1 MLKIVS
7 TSALTPISTS
17 LRACNVSYRLLVT
30 TTEPDIKNEI
40 NILGT
45 AYPRDDY
52 TNVTERIL
60 SHVGSNLYLQKN
72 HPLSLVRQRIVNYF
86 YKTFTNSRGNP
97 EFSVYENIQPVVSL
111 EQNFDSLLIPKDH
124 PSRKKGD
131 CYYVNREYLLRG
143 HTTAHQS
150 ELIKAG
156 LNNFLIIGDVY
167 RRDEIDRTHYPVFH
181 QIDAVRLKTKEQL
194 FPNDDSLSLFEE
206 GNNTCGTGD
215 SVKQAC
221 HTLEAVKLME
231 YELKSTLI
239 GMAKQLFGSEIKC
252 RWVNVYFPF
261 TEPSWEL
268 EVFHEGN
275 WLELLGCGI
284 MKQPILS
291 SAGVQDRVGWAFGI
305 GLERI
310 AMCLYKIPDIRLFW
324 SKDSGFLTQF
334 NTDDINK
341 NIVYKPVSQYPQCS
355 NDISFWL
362 PQDKEFASN
371 DFYDLVRSVGGNIVE
386 QVVLVDEFKHPKTGK
401 MSHCY
406 RIIYRHMEKTLT
418 QAEVNRVHK
427 EIENSAQQQLCVKI
441 R

>member
-1 MLKIVS
+1 MFLPVIK
-7 TSALTPISTS
+7 TS
-17 LRACNVSYRLLVT
+17 LLRSFKHYYRGGFRCLVT
-30 TTEPDIKNEI
+30 TAESEIKNEI
-40 NILGT
+40 FVLGNVFL
-45 AYPRDDY
+45 RDDY
-52 TNVTERIL
+52 TNVTEKIL
-60 SHVGSNLYLQKN
+60 SHVGQNVYLKKC
-72 HPLSLVRQRIVNYF
+72 HPLSLVRQRIINYF
-86 YKTFTNSRGNP
+86 YKAFANSRGNP
-97 EFSVYENIQPVVSL
+97 EFSIYENFSPVVSV

-124 PSRKKGD
+124 PSRQKSD
-131 CYYVNREYLLRG
+131 CYYINRDYLLRA
-143 HTTAHQS
+143 HTTAHQA
-150 ELIKAG
+150 ELIQSG

-181 QIDAVRLKTKEQL
+181 QIDAVRMKTKEQL
-194 FPNDDSLSLFEE
+194 FPNDPLLSLFEE
-206 GNNTCGTGD
+206 GNNTLATGD
-215 SVKQAC
+215 NAKQAC

-231 YELKSTLI
+231 HELKSTLI
-239 GMAKQLFGSEIKC
+239 GLAKQLFGDDIKC

-268 EVFHEGN
+268 EVFHDGN

-284 MKQPILS
+284 MQQPILN

-324 SKDSGFLTQF
+324 SKDTGFLSQF
-334 NTDDINK
+334 QTDDVNK
-341 NIVYKPVSQYPQCS
+341 NCVYKPVSQYPQCA

-362 PQDKEFASN
+362 PQEKDFTSN

-386 QVVLVDEFKHPKTGK
+386 QVVLVDEFKHPKTRK
-401 MSHCY
+401 ISHCY

-418 QAEVNRVHK
+418 QSEVNNVHK
-427 EIENSAQQQLCVKI
+427 EIETIAQKQLGVTI

>member
-1 MLKIVS
+1 MLKIFS
-7 TSALTPISTS
+7 TSS
-17 LRACNVSYRLLVT
+17 LKNGNVVYRLLVT
-30 TTEPDIKNEI
+30 TTQPHIENAVTV
-40 NILGT
+40 LGT
-45 AYPRDDY
+45 TYPRDDY
-52 TNVTERIL
+52 TNVTEKIL
-60 SHVGSNLYLQKN
+60 SHVGRNIYLQKY
-72 HPLSLVRQRIVNYF
+72 HPLSLVRERIVNYF
-86 YKTFTNSRGNP
+86 YKSFRNSRGNP
-97 EFSVYENIQPVVSL
+97 EFSVYENFIPVVSV
-111 EQNFDSLLIPKDH
+111 EQNFDSLLIPKEH
-124 PSRKKGD
+124 PSRQKSD
-131 CYYVNREYLLRG
+131 CYYINRDYLLRA

-181 QIDAVRLKTKEQL
+181 QIDAVRLKSKQQL
-194 FPNDDSLSLFEE
+194 FPNEPSLNLFEE
-206 GNNTCGTGD
+206 GNNICGTGD

-231 YELKSTLI
+231 HELKSTLI
-239 GMAKQLFGSEIKC
+239 GLAKELFGDGIKC

-268 EVFHEGN
+268 EVFHDGN

-324 SKDSGFLTQF
+324 SRDSGFLSQF
-334 NTDDINK
+334 QTDDVNK
-341 NIVYKPVSQYPQCS
+341 NIVYKAISQYPQCA

-362 PQDKEFASN
+362 PQNKQFSSN
-371 DFYDLVRSVGGNIVE
+371 DFYDLVRSVGENIVE

-401 MSHCY
+401 ISHCY

-418 QAEVNRVHK
+418 QAEVNVVHK
-427 EIENSAQQQLCVKI
+427 QIEQCAQKQLFVTI

>member
-1 MLKIVS
+1 MLKVLN
-7 TSALTPISTS
+7 TTYGISP
-17 LRACNVSYRLLVT
+17 LRTTFRLLVT
-30 TTEPDIKNEI
+30 TTQPDIKSEVK
-40 NILGT
+40 ILGT
-45 AYPRDDY
+45 TYPRDDY
-52 TNVTERIL
+52 TNVTKKII
-60 SHVGSNLYLQKN
+60 SHVGCNLYLQKY

-86 YKTFTNSRGNP
+86 YQIFSNSRGNP
-97 EFSVYENIQPVVSL
+97 EFSVYDNIGPVVSV
-111 EQNFDSLLIPKDH
+111 EQNFDSLLIPEDH
-124 PSRKKGD
+124 PSRRKSD
-131 CYYVNREYLLRG
+131 CYYINRKFLLRA

-194 FPNDDSLSLFEE
+194 FPNDASLSLFEE
-206 GNNTCGTGD
+206 GNNVCGTGD
-215 SVKQAC
+215 SIKQAC

-231 YELKSTLI
+231 HELKVTLI
-239 GMAKQLFGSEIKC
+239 GLAKHLFGNEIKC

-268 EVFHEGN
+268 EVFHDGN

-324 SKDSGFLTQF
+324 SRDSGFLSQF
-334 NTDDINK
+334 RTDDINK
-341 NIVYKPVSQYPQCS
+341 NIIYRAVSQYPQCV

-362 PQDKEFASN
+362 PEDKEFTSN
-371 DFYDLVRSVGGNIVE
+371 DFYDLVRSIGGNIVE

-418 QAEVNRVHK
+418 QAEVNVVHN
-427 EIENSAQQQLCVKI
+427 EIGRCAQKKLSVKI

>member
-1 MLKIVS
+1 MLKIITTTPLTCLS
-7 TSALTPISTS
+7 TPLRTTS
-17 LRACNVSYRLLVT
+17 RLLTIT
-30 TTEPDIKNEI
+30 TQPDVKNEVT
-40 NILGT
+40 ILGT
-45 AYPRDDY
+45 PYPRDDY
-52 TNVTERIL
+52 TNVTEKIL
-60 SHVGSNLYLQKN
+60 SHVGRNLYLQQH

-86 YKTFTNSRGNP
+86 YKTFVNSRGNP
-97 EFSVYENIQPVVSL
+97 QFSVYDNLAPVVSV
-111 EQNFDSLLIPKDH
+111 EQNFDSLLIPEDH
-124 PSRKKGD
+124 PSRRKSD
-131 CYYVNREYLLRG
+131 CYYVNRGYLLRA

-181 QIDAVRLKTKEQL
+181 QVDAVRLKTKEQL
-194 FPNDDSLSLFEE
+194 FPNNNSLSLFEG
-206 GNNTCGTGD
+206 GNNTLGTGD

-231 YELKSTLI
+231 HELKSSLI
-239 GMAKQLFGSEIKC
+239 GLAKELFGSEIKC

-268 EVFHEGN
+268 EVFHDGN

-284 MKQPILS
+284 MKQAILS
-291 SAGVQDRVGWAFGI
+291 AAGVEDRVGWAFGI

-324 SKDSGFLTQF
+324 SQDSGFLSQF
-334 NTDDINK
+334 ETDDVNK
-341 NIVYKPVSQYPQCS
+341 NVVYKAVSQYPQCS

-362 PQDKEFASN
+362 PQEKEFASN
-371 DFYDLVRSVGGNIVE
+371 DFYDLVRSVGGNVVE

-401 MSHCY
+401 VSHCY

-418 QAEVNRVHK
+418 QAEVNVVHK
-427 EIENSAQQQLCVKI
+427 EIEKCVEEKLSVML

>member
-1 MLKIVS
+1 MLKTATTSILSAPLRS
-7 TSALTPISTS
+7 TH
-17 LRACNVSYRLLVT
+17 RVYFRLLVST
-30 TTEPDIKNEI
+30 TQPELKNEVTV
-40 NILGT
+40 LGNT
-45 AYPRDDY
+45 YPKDNY
-52 TNVTERIL
+52 TNVTEKVL
-60 SHVGSNLYLQKN
+60 SHVGKNLYLQKY

-86 YKTFTNSRGNP
+86 YKTFANSRGNP
-97 EFSVYENIQPVVSL
+97 EFSVYENLSPAVSVK
-111 EQNFDSLLIPKDH
+111 QNFDSLLIPENH
-124 PSRKKGD
+124 PSRQKSD
-131 CYYVNREYLLRG
+131 CYYINRGYLLRA

-150 ELIKAG
+150 ELIKSG

-181 QIDAVRLKTKEQL
+181 QVDAVRLKTKEQL
-194 FPNDDSLSLFEE
+194 FSNDPSLNLFEE
-206 GNNTCGTGD
+206 GNNIRATGE

-231 YELKSTLI
+231 HELKSTLT
-239 GMAKQLFGSEIKC
+239 GLAKQLFGSDIKC

-284 MKQPILS
+284 MQQPILNA
-291 SAGVQDRVGWAFGI
+291 AGVQDRIGWAFGI

-324 SKDSGFLTQF
+324 SQDSGFLSQF
-334 NTDDINK
+334 KTDNVNK
-341 NIVYKPVSQYPQCS
+341 NIIYKPVSQYPQCI

-362 PQDKEFASN
+362 PQGREFSSN

-386 QVVLVDEFKHPKTGK
+386 QVVLVDEFQHPKTGK
-401 MSHCY
+401 TSHCY

-418 QAEVNRVHK
+418 QSEVNAVHK
-427 EIENSAQQQLCVKI
+427 EIENNAHQLLGVTI

>member
-1 MLKIVS
+1 MLKIINAS
-7 TSALTPISTS
+7 HLQLCLKNSS
-17 LRACNVSYRLLVT
+17 RLLVT
-30 TTEPDIKNEI
+30 TTQPNVTNEI
-40 NILGT
+40 TILGT
-45 AYPRDDY
+45 TYTKDDY
-52 TNVTERIL
+52 TNVTDRIL
-60 SHVGSNLYLQKN
+60 SHIGRNTFLQKY

-97 EFSVYENIQPVVSL
+97 EFSVYENFIPIVSV
-111 EQNFDSLLIPKDH
+111 EQNFDSLLIPEDH
-124 PSRKKGD
+124 PSRRKSD
-131 CYYVNREYLLRG
+131 CYYINREYLLRA

-194 FPNDDSLSLFEE
+194 FPNEPSLSLFEE
-206 GNNTCGTGD
+206 GNNVCGIGD

-231 YELKSTLI
+231 HELKSTLI
-239 GMAKQLFGSEIKC
+239 GLAKHLFGDGIKC

-268 EVFHEGN
+268 EVFHDGN

-324 SKDSGFLTQF
+324 SRDSGFLSQF
-334 NTDDINK
+334 ETDDVDK
-341 NIVYKPVSQYPQCS
+341 NIVYKAISQYPQCVS
-355 NDISFWL
+355 DISFWL
-362 PQDKEFASN
+362 PEEKEFTSN

-386 QVVLVDEFKHPKTGK
+386 QVVLIDEFKHPKTGK
-401 MSHCY
+401 LSHCY
-406 RIIYRHMEKTLT
+406 RIIYRDMEKTLT
-418 QAEVNRVHK
+418 QAEVNVVHK
-427 EIENSAQQQLCVKI
+427 EIQKCAQQKLFVTV